1 VSLDYA
7 IDVLNKFFDT
17 FGAPLVVA
25 LFFWFRFHTLK
36 GTRSF
41 TTLPLFALGFAI
53 FITPFALLY
62 ALLVQRLWPLAAIW
76 LVILAWLIP
85 VVPELWRGFC
95 HQLAG
100 IPASA
105 LGLRDALAAA
115 HFQVGSDDMPSLQRK
130 LARVGYQIDDF
141 RAVQST
147 AIQSRL
153 LKISALMLHLER
165 WAGESFVKR
174 NSDVYGDLLVA
185 YDALCF
191 RTVRVLRSSAEIY
204 GAIMEDTAVEP
215 NDWEALDSLSTRHST
230 VNQLQLA
237 AQTAAGCMLEDL
249 RKDMDSL
256 LNNLLL
262 FAVRAALAGEWTQ
275 VSSKRRLSAIGFTL
289 DPASPGFL
297 KFAASVAAFAFCWS
311 LSWLVLSGWL
321 IQLPGGQF
329 VAALRTIL
337 TTVLYLIVNFSLVYH
352 YKQRYAFANENIF
365 GRLPIGFI
373 LSIGL
378 FGTLFIFLPVQALFD
393 FFQFPEE
400 RFSKVVLDDLP
411 LLIFPW
417 GIGTMTALLVQD
429 SIWGRRS
436 RQTRQFRDGLVFGG
450 GMTVM
455 LVMLLAIYQVVPMPV
470 MRFVDGMPAST
481 FFVSLAVPT
490 FLFGFIIGYLM
501 IGRLRE
507 AAARYPVWKS
517 DLATA
522 SLAGA

>member
-1 VSLDYA
+1 MSLDYV
-7 IDVLNKFFDT
+7 IDLLNKFFDT
-17 FGAPLVVA
+17 AGAPLVVA

-41 TTLPLFALGFAI
+41 TTWPLFAFGVAV
-53 FITPFALLY
+53 FITPFMLLY
-62 ALLVQRLWPLAAIW
+62 WLFVQKLWPLAAIW
-76 LVILAWLIP
+76 LVISAWLVP
-85 VVPELWRGFC
+85 VVPALWRGFC

-105 LGLRDALAAA
+105 HGLRDAVAKSS
-115 HFQVGSDDMPSLQRK
+115 FDVRPDDMPSLQRK

-165 WAGESFVKR
+165 WAGERFMKR
-174 NSDVYGDLLVA
+174 NSDIYTELLAA
-185 YDALCF
+185 YDALGF

-204 GAIMEDTAVEP
+204 GAIMEDNEIEP
-215 NDWEALDSLSTRHST
+215 NNWEALDSLSTRHST
-230 VNQLQLA
+230 VSQLQLA

-262 FAVRAALAGEWTQ
+262 FAVRGALAGEWTL
-275 VSSKRRLSAIGFTL
+275 VRSKRRLIAIGFTL
-289 DPASPGFL
+289 DASSPGFL
-297 KFAASVAAFAFCWS
+297 KFVAGVAAFAFCWS

-321 IQLPGGQF
+321 IDMPGNQSA
-329 VAALRTIL
+329 AALRTIV
-337 TTVLYLIVNFSLVYH
+337 TTVLYVIVNFPLVYH
-352 YKQRYAFANENIF
+352 FKQRYAFANENIF
-365 GRLPIGFI
+365 GRLPMGFI

-378 FGTLFIFLPVQALFD
+378 YGTLIIFLPVQLLFD
-393 FFQFPEE
+393 FLQFPVE
-400 RFSKVVLDDLP
+400 RFFKVALYDLP

-429 SIWGRRS
+429 STWGRRS
-436 RQTRQFRDGLVFGG
+436 RRTRQVRDGLVFGG
-450 GMTVM
+450 GMTMMAAM
-455 LVMLLAIYQVVPMPV
+455 LPVIYQVVPMPV
-470 MRFVDGMPAST
+470 MT
-481 FFVSLAVPT
+481 FLDDMTVSKFLVALAIPS
-490 FLFGFIIGYLM
+490 FLFGSIIGYLM

-522 SLAGA
+522 SLASA